1 METLSS
7 WLRTCARCA
16 GRGSGRT
23 WRPGPGERSPDTPGQ
38 EHAGLVVRA
47 ECPVRPRF
55 TVLVGSRRGGQ
66 RWHAAADCTRAV
78 PWSLMLGNTD
88 AGRRR
93 QCRDTRSAELEGIF
107 FADTNFDEQMIM
119 PGLQPLDDC
128 FCERKFGHPG
138 PATCAYVPF
147 REVASPMNVEKA
159 PVRTAQPR
167 LTPWL
172 DAWKR
177 LRAPRSC
184 GQICEVGDRAAP
196 RAEVEAS
203 LGE

>member
-16 GRGSGRT
+16 GRGSSRT
-23 WRPGPGERSPDTPGQ
+23 SRPGPGERSPDTPGQ

-55 TVLVGSRRGGQ
+55 TVLVGSRRGAQ

-78 PWSLMLGNTD
+78 PWSLMLGDTD

-128 FCERKFGHPG
+128 SRWRLALCER
-138 PATCAYVPF
+138 
-147 REVASPMNVEKA
+147 E
-159 PVRTAQPR
+159 
-167 LTPWL
+167 
-172 DAWKR
+172 
-177 LRAPRSC
+177 RSC
-184 GQICEVGDRAAP
+184 P
-196 RAEVEAS
+196 RTRDGAHAETS
-203 LGE
+203 